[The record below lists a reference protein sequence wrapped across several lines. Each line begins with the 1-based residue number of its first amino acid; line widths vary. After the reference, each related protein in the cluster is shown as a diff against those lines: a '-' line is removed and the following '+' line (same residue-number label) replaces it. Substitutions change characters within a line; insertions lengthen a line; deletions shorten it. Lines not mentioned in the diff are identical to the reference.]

1 MFPHGFSLD
10 GKDEEKNELFC
21 NVDFSIE
28 CLKYVLEY
36 FQKAKIDFKQAHHE
50 FAEDAYLAHAVASGI
65 PLNPLLTKQGIIVL
79 REELEYF
86 VIIEKPN
93 IMLSDMKRTSGDF
106 LVKEDL
112 VFDALLK
119 NIDKEDNVAEYHLVD
134 MLCTAG
140 FSKEDHWQQ
149 RSVEPNKTCISSLS
163 LVSLCQKNRLQ
174 IGQKLMM
181 FWKKPA
187 VSIMLLHLH
196 IMKIVNIILYYA
208 EKMLV
213 DK

>member
-10 GKDEEKNELFC
+10 GKDEESNQSFC

-28 CLKYVLEY
+28 CLNYMLDY
-36 FQKAKIDFKQAHHE
+36 FQKARKEFRKENHE
-50 FAEDAYLAHAVASGI
+50 FTEDAYLAHAVASSI

-86 VIIEKPN
+86 VIALDKSTN
-93 IMLSDMKRTSGDF
+93 ISDLKQKSGD
-106 LVKEDL
+106 LLIKQDL

-119 NIDKEDNVAEYHLVD
+119 NIDEENNVAEYHLVD

-140 FSKEDHWQQ
+140 FSKSDHWQQ
-149 RSVEPNKTCISSLS
+149 RSTEPHKACISSLS
-163 LVSLCQKNRLQ
+163 LVSLCQKNRLH

-187 VSIMLLHLH
+187 VRD
-196 IMKIVNIILYYA
+196 Y
-208 EKMLV
+208 
-213 DK
+213 